1 MERKEP
7 NGLYF
12 ISFVY
17 YDEYK
22 DTDNK
27 AQCLVIAPSYSKA
40 IESIEKDYRWIN
52 EITVREWVSPSTFDT
67 GINCIYLPNDQNI
80 IDAIA
85 DANEY

>member
-1 MERKEP
+1 MEKKP

-12 ISFVY
+12 VVFTY

-22 DTDNK
+22 DKHETT
-27 AQCLVIAPSYSKA
+27 QCLVMAPSYGEA
-40 IESIEKDYRWIN
+40 IESVTKDYRWID
-52 EITVREWVSPSTFDT
+52 EITVRVWVEPHTFDT